1 MNVALPD
8 TPLLLFRI
16 IVGVLILAFFVY
28 LSSTI
33 ICRKRFSMAC
43 YGWSILSHF
52 CVICFNCFVIGRDS
66 PYILIIA
73 FLSTFFV
80 VWLSVRAVNLA
91 LIRDGFV
98 LCGLYILGDA
108 VSADV
113 VGILAQFVEV
123 IGCLLRALRIE
134 FLKLLYHL
142 SRARHQAVHQFR
154 IEQIAVNDAVVFEKT
169 ALSCI
174 IKQFI

>member
-1 MNVALPD
+1 MQISDYEAPAD
-8 TPLLLFRI
+8 
-16 IVGVLILAFFVY
+16 IL
-28 LSSTI
+28 
-33 ICRKRFSMAC
+33 C
-43 YGWSILSHF
+43 
-52 CVICFNCFVIGRDS
+52 
-66 PYILIIA
+66 
-73 FLSTFFV
+73 
-80 VWLSVRAVNLA
+80 
-91 LIRDGFV
+91 
-98 LCGLYILGDA
+98 DA